1 MKMERILVPVDF
13 SDHSRHAL
21 DFAIDVAEKFGAVI
35 HVLHVF
41 EIPIAAVS
49 AYDVGG
55 ATAPAPV
62 NLWSD
67 LEGIAR
73 DQLAKWMADVDKRGI
88 EISSRMVTEQPSTA
102 IVAEA
107 TELPADLIVMGT
119 RGLSGLSHV
128 FLGSVAERTLRTAPC
143 PVLTVKLDD

>member
-1 MKMERILVPVDF
+1 MKLERILVPVDF

-21 DFAIDVAEKFGAVI
+21 DYAIGVAEKFGSKV

-49 AYDVGG
+49 AYDMGG
-55 ATAPAPV
+55 ATAPAPI

-73 DQLAKWMADVDKRGI
+73 DQLAKWMEETDSRGI
-88 EISSRMVTEQPSTA
+88 EISSSMVTERPATA
-102 IVAEA
+102 IVSEA
-107 TELPADLIVMGT
+107 TALPADLIVMGT
-119 RGLSGLSHV
+119 RGLSGLSHIV
-128 FLGSVAERTLRTAPC
+128 LGSVAERTLRTAPC
-143 PVLTVKLDD
+143 PVLTLKLDD